1 MIENNDYFY
10 YTSKVYEPEIWTEL
24 SASSVLC
31 SINVKGCSGIGIQL
45 TDGLV
50 WRVPIPLSCCKP
62 LRSSFLK
69 AQLKFSFFQES
80 FLGPSVRFNLSL
92 LQILSYFFLHYS
104 TFPTHNLTLG
114 FRLCKK

>member
-10 YTSKVYEPEIWTEL
+10 YTSKIYGPEIWTEL

-31 SINVKGCSGIGIQL
+31 SNNVRSCSGIGIQL

-50 WRVPIPLSCCKP
+50 WRVPISLSCQKP

-80 FLGPSVRFNLSL
+80 FPGPSVRFNLSL

-114 FRLCKK
+114 FRLCNK